1 MGSMRWSKRKIC
13 KSILGLLAL
22 GLVGIQFI
30 PVVRSNPPITGE
42 IEAPEVVMTILH
54 RACYDCHSNETVW
67 PWYSYVAPVSWLVES
82 DVKDGREHMNFSM
95 WDEYT
100 EKQRNVRQ
108 YKCGKLVGEGE
119 MPLWFYVPLHNEA
132 KLSQA
137 DIDLIVS
144 WSEE

>member
-1 MGSMRWSKRKIC
+1 
-13 KSILGLLAL
+13 
-22 GLVGIQFI
+22 
-30 PVVRSNPPITGE
+30 
-42 IEAPEVVMTILH
+42 
-54 RACYDCHSNETVW
+54 VW

-100 EKQRNVRQ
+100 EKQRNVRR